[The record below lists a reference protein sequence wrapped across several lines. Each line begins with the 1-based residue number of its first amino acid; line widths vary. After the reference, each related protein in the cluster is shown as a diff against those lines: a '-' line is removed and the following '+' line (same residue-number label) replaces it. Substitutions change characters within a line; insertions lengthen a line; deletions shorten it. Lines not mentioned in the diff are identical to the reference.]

1 MCAQDSTA
9 IVWLLTVVFETDAV
23 GIMVR
28 EQCPARFPFAQSLVS
43 IMTLLL
49 LISCAGLSTEKLGGP
64 QAGLHLRRISTSF
77 GRQRSLG
84 EFPPHFLKL
93 FPSRDLLRGSEK
105 DHRAA
110 PDWYTSLDP

>member
-1 MCAQDSTA
+1 MCAQDSRA

-28 EQCPARFPFAQSLVS
+28 EQCPARFPLARSLVS

-64 QAGLHLRRISTSF
+64 QAGLHRRRISTSL

-84 EFPPHFLKL
+84 EFPPHFLK
-93 FPSRDLLRGSEK
+93 PIPARDPFAPPARSQT
-105 DHRAA
+105 DDPAA
-110 PDWYTSLDP
+110 RSTLVP